1 MTSSLL
7 ESNSFYKENIMR
19 TEASTREGA
28 LKVSHNSHNSLNHV
42 NISYHALI
50 YYQDLFWPLFATV
63 LPINGALGKK

>member
-28 LKVSHNSHNSLNHV
+28 LRVSHNSLNHV
-42 NISYHALI
+42 KTSYHALM
-50 YYQDLFWPLFATV
+50 YYQDLF
-63 LPINGALGKK
+63 